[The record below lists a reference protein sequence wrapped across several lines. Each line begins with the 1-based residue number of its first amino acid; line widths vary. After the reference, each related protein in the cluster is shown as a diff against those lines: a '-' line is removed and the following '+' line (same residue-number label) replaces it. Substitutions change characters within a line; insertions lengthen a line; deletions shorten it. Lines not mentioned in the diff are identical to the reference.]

1 MRDDRDR
8 VACVHSLRHGFG
20 TLLQAA
26 GVGLRTAQAA
36 MRHSDPKLTANT
48 YTDARLLD
56 VAGAVHALPALELHA
71 LAEAANT
78 GTGGEFSLSSSLNQL
93 QANRVISGHLGS
105 GCSAPVPTRIAI
117 GRAARAE
124 GWRTRGDSN
133 PQPSVPKTDALSN

>member
-1 MRDDRDR
+1 
-8 VACVHSLRHGFG
+8 
-20 TLLQAA
+20 
-26 GVGLRTAQAA
+26 